1 MTRIEN
7 VFLNKQKSW
16 CEIFS
21 LLKDVNPNPTLKRQ
35 EEKEQLSV
43 G

>member
-1 MTRIEN
+1 MFSSTNRKAG
-7 VFLNKQKSW
+7 VKS
-16 CEIFS
+16 FVTVY
-21 LLKDVNPNPTLKRQ
+21 LKDVNPNPTLKRQ